1 MSKDEIRM
9 RILEAAG
16 PIFAEKGFE
25 TATVRDICQAAGVNV
40 AAINYYFGDKEK
52 LYIEA
57 VKAAHDPA
65 GDDDALLEWSPG
77 TPPRQML
84 RDYIHGMAKRILSER
99 APWQR
104 QLMMREMLHPT
115 SACRELVRSRIHARF
130 GQLLEILDEILPPD
144 VPPHKRHK
152 IAFSVVGQV
161 LHYHAAG
168 DVVEMLV
175 GERERREH
183 YDTEAVAE
191 HIVEVM
197 LAALGLGPSLADPPS
212 NAPPGTHTVVDE
224 TSADT

>member
-1 MSKDEIRM
+1 MAKDDSRT
-9 RILEAAG
+9 RIIEAAG

-25 TATVRDICQAAGVNV
+25 AATVRDICQAAGVNV
-40 AAINYYFGDKEK
+40 AAVNYYFGDKEQ

-65 GDDDALLEWSPG
+65 GDEDALLEWPPN
-77 TPPRQML
+77 TPPQQML
-84 RDYIHGMAKRILSER
+84 CDYIRGMAGRILTER

-130 GQLLEILDEILPPD
+130 GQLLDILDKILPHE
-144 VPPHKRHK
+144 VPLHKRHK

-161 LHYHAAG
+161 LHYHVAG
-168 DVVEMLV
+168 NVVEMLV
-175 GERERREH
+175 GEQERREH
-183 YDTEAVAE
+183 YGIEAVAE
-191 HIVEVM
+191 HIVQVM
-197 LAALGLGPSLADPPS
+197 TAALGLGPSLADVPTSEPP
-212 NAPPGTHTVVDE
+212 NTQAVMDE